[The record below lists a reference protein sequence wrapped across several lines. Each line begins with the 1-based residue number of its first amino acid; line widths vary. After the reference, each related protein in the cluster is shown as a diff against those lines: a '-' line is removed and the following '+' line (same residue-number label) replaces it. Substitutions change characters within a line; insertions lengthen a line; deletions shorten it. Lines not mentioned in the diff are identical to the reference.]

1 MGRGSKTRLV
11 TAGVLVAV
19 FGAGVLLGL
28 AADSNAS
35 AEAAEVGA
43 APIASTASVD
53 TTNTEETQR
62 RRRTYDEV
70 EPNETQLALIDSIV
84 AEHRART
91 RVLDEENRAQLQLG
105 FREILLETR
114 EAIKSVLTP
123 EQAAEYQRLLDERD
137 TRAAERENEDERD

>member
-1 MGRGSKTRLV
+1 MGRGSRTRLV
-11 TAGVLVAV
+11 TAGVLAAV
-19 FGAGVLLGL
+19 FAAGVLLGL

-35 AEAAEVGA
+35 AEASEVVV
-43 APIASTASVD
+43 ASVEPTD
-53 TTNTEETQR
+53 TVDTADSEEPQR
-62 RRRTYDEV
+62 RRRIYDEV
-70 EPNETQLALIDSIV
+70 EPNESQLALIDSIV

-114 EAIKSVLTP
+114 EAIKTVLTP

-137 TRAAERENEDERD
+137 IRAAERENEDERD